1 MPLDTST
8 YNLALL
14 RIDGRRW
21 NELRQLHAE
30 IRTQAAADGSAY
42 FELGNTKVMCVVSG
56 PSEEN
61 KNKRGAT
68 SASGAGGSGGGAGG
82 GAGGMSG
89 GGGGGNAAEI
99 LVSVVVGPFSTVDRK
114 KRARGDKRTQELQ
127 STLAKSLAAVLHT
140 HLFPRS
146 TISLSLHVLSQDG
159 SLLACLI
166 NAATLALIDAG
177 VPMEDYLV
185 ACSAGSTSS
194 HAANDEQADPIMDL
208 NTQEEQELPFLTV
221 GTLGGTDKVAV
232 LVCESRVQVSRLE
245 GMMVT
250 AADGCRNIR
259 EYLDR
264 VVKAKGR
271 KMIAEGA
278 VEKGVSM
285 AMDIDV

>member
-21 NELRQLHAE
+21 NELRQLRAQ

-42 FELGNTKVMCVVSG
+42 FELGNTKVMCVVTG
-56 PSEEN
+56 PSEDS
-61 KNKRGAT
+61 KRRGQGAS
-68 SASGAGGSGGGAGG
+68 SASAAGGSA
-82 GAGGMSG
+82 S
-89 GGGGGNAAEI
+89 GGNAADI
-99 LVSVVVGPFSTVDRK
+99 LVSVVVGGFSTVDRK
-114 KRARGDKRTQELQ
+114 KRARSDKRIVELQ
-127 STLAKSLAAVLHT
+127 FTLAKSLAAVLHT

-146 TISLSLHVLSQDG
+146 TISLSLHILSQDG

-177 VPMEDYLV
+177 VPMTDYLV

-194 HAANDEQADPIMDL
+194 YAAADDSADPLMDL
-208 NTQEEQELPFLTV
+208 NNQEEQELPYLTV
-221 GTLGGTDKVAV
+221 GTLGSTDKVAV

-250 AADGCRNIR
+250 AADGCKNIR
-259 EYLDR
+259 EYLDS
-264 VVKAKGR
+264 VVKEKGR
-271 KMIAEGA
+271 RMVEEGA
-278 VEKGVSM
+278 IEKGVSM